1 MRSEAKDK
9 TGVEEMAEELER
21 LSELRERGLLTDD
34 EFADQKRKLLQS
46 GLSWSAFLLLC
57 VFGTTIGI
65 LVGLLM
71 AKWF

>member
-46 GLSWSAFLLLC
+46 GLSWSAILLLW